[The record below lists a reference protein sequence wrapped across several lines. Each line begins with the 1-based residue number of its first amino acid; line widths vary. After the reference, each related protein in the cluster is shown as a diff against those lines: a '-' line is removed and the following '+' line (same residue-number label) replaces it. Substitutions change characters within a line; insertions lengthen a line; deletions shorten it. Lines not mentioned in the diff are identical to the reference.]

1 MLEDMQDMLFSATR
15 RNRAWV
21 ESKSI
26 LFLKGRKRQRKVND
40 GKIFRTKEEKV

>member
-21 ESKSI
+21 ESRSI
-26 LFLKGRKRQRKVND
+26 LFLGDRQSEGEGESD
-40 GKIFRTKEEKV
+40 SLEEMVERS

>member
-21 ESKSI
+21 ESRAI
-26 LFLKGRKRQRKVND
+26 LFLEGRQLERQTE
-40 GKIFRTKEEKV
+40 IFRTKEDRM